1 MPAPGRAT
9 DRRGTSRRVA
19 ARRDSLRLVADDV
32 VACRACPR
40 LVRWRERVARER
52 RAAYR
57 DEEYWGR
64 PITGFGDPRA
74 RVVVVGLAPGAHGAN
89 RTGRVFT
96 GDRSGDWLYRAM
108 HGAGLASQPTSVGRG
123 DGLRLR
129 DAWVTS
135 AVRCAPPA
143 NAPTPAERAR
153 CAPYLRRELALLGR
167 ARVIVCLGGFA
178 WQAVCD
184 ELGLAPRP
192 RFAHG
197 AVVDAGRYVLVA
209 SYHPSQQNTFT
220 GTLTRAML
228 ASVFRRAV
236 RLAGRRPAG
245 TRPGSAVSAPRG
257 RSRRPSSSAAARRR

>member
-1 MPAPGRAT
+1 M
-9 DRRGTSRRVA
+9 
-19 ARRDSLRLVADDV
+19 RRDTLRVVAEDV

-40 LVRWRERVARER
+40 LVRWRERVARDR

-57 DEEYWGR
+57 DETYWGR
-64 PITGFGDPRA
+64 PVTWFGDPRA

-108 HGAGLASQPTSVGRG
+108 HAAGFASQPESRRRG

-129 DAWVTS
+129 DAWVTL

-143 NAPTPAERAR
+143 NTPTPAERAR
-153 CAPYLRRELALLGR
+153 CMPYLRRELALLPR

-178 WQAVCD
+178 WRAVCD
-184 ELGLAPRP
+184 EMGLSPRP

-197 AVVDAGRYVLVA
+197 ATARVGGLVLLA

-228 ASVFRRAV
+228 ATVFRRAARLDTGRPARAA
-236 RLAGRRPAG
+236 RLAVGRPA
-245 TRPGSAVSAPRG
+245 RAARLSARRA
-257 RSRRPSSSAAARRR
+257 RSRRPSSSAEARRR

>member
-1 MPAPGRAT
+1 MAAPDRA
-9 DRRGTSRRVA
+9 RRDPGTR
-19 ARRDSLRLVADDV
+19 ARRDSLRLVAEEV

-40 LVRWRERVARER
+40 LVRWRERVARDK

-74 RVVVVGLAPGAHGAN
+74 RIVVVGLAPGAHGAN

-108 HGAGLASQPTSVGRG
+108 HGAGLASQPESVRRG

-135 AVRCAPPA
+135 AVRCAPPG
-143 NAPTPAERAR
+143 NAPTPAERTR
-153 CAPYLRRELALLGR
+153 CAPYLARELALLRR

-184 ELGLAPRP
+184 ELGVSPRP

-197 AVVDAGRYVLVA
+197 AVADAGRYVLVA

-220 GTLTRAML
+220 GTLTRPML
-228 ASVFRRAV
+228 AAVFRRAV
-236 RLAGRRPAG
+236 RL
-245 TRPGSAVSAPRG
+245 SAPRA